1 MDFEYI
7 RGITFAPFAERGVL
21 SRETAKESLRAMK
34 ERTGADTV
42 LLAPGGVQKTA
53 QSVEIRYDTER
64 TMSDRELMEF
74 ISYAKSLELKVFIKP
89 TVNCLNG
96 TWRAHINFFDEDVP
110 CEPKWSEWFASYT
123 QFQIHYAQIAERMHC
138 EMFIAG
144 CEMVMAEHREQE
156 WRKLIGDIRK
166 VYHGPVSY
174 NTDKYQEHN
183 VKWWDCVDVI
193 SSSGYYPADDWE
205 NQLDRIEKVVE
216 KYRKPFF
223 FAETGCMST
232 VGSSLRPNDWEVE
245 GDISLSEQEEWYK
258 KAFHAMEKRPWIR
271 GAVLW
276 SWNPSLGSE
285 EEAKRHRY
293 YEIYGKPAEEVVRRF
308 FERGGRL

>member
-1 MDFEYI
+1 MKYI
-7 RGITFAPFAERGVL
+7 RGITFAPFAPRGVL
-21 SRETAKESLRAMK
+21 EKEETRKSLAAMQ

-53 QSVEIRYDTER
+53 HSTGIEYKSEH
-64 TMSDRELMEF
+64 TMGDRELKEF
-74 ISYAKSLELKVFIKP
+74 IYYAKSLGFRVFLKP
-89 TVNCLNG
+89 TANCLDG
-96 TWRAHINFFDEDVP
+96 TWRAYISFFDEDVP

-123 QFQIHYAQIAERMHC
+123 DFQLHYARIAEETGC

-144 CEMVMAEHREQE
+144 CEMVMTEHREEE
-156 WRKLIGDIRK
+156 WRKLIADIRK

-205 NQLDRIEKVVE
+205 NQLDRIEKVTE
-216 KYRKPFF
+216 HFRKPFF

-232 VGSSLRPNDWEVE
+232 AGSSLRPNDWEVE
-245 GDISLSEQEEWYK
+245 GETALEEQREWYE
-258 KAFHAMEKRPWIR
+258 KAFRAMEKRPWVR
-271 GAVLW
+271 GTALW
-276 SWNPSLGSE
+276 SWSPALYSE
-285 EEAKRHRY
+285 DEAKCHRY
-293 YEIYGKPAEEVVRRF
+293 YEIYKKPAEEVVRRF
-308 FERGGRL
+308 FERGEKL